1 MNKPNSTSTNS
12 EPSVFTK
19 IINRE
24 LPAKIHHEDDEFIV
38 IDDINPYA
46 PVHVLIIPK
55 KPYRTLEEVDKSDL
69 EFHSKFLLLA
79 RKMAKQLGISDNY
92 KLFLNVG
99 EKVQLVHHI
108 HLHLTGG
115 WEKNKPRE
123 EIRKE
128 IEQLVSE

>member
-1 MNKPNSTSTNS
+1 MNKSNPDV
-12 EPSVFTK
+12 SVFTK

-24 LPAKIHHEDDEFIV
+24 LPAKIHYEDDEFIV
-38 IDDINPYA
+38 IDDIAPYA

-55 KPYRTLEEVDKSDL
+55 HPYATLEEVDKKDIA
-69 EFHSKFLLLA
+69 FHSKILLLA
-79 RKMAKQLGISDNY
+79 RKMAKQLGISKNY

-99 EKVQLVHHI
+99 LQVQLVHHI

-115 WEKNKPRE
+115 WNLKKGRE

-128 IEQLVSE
+128 IEALVEV

>member
-1 MNKPNSTSTNS
+1 MNKSNSDT
-12 EPSVFTK
+12 SVFTK

-24 LPAKIHHEDDEFIV
+24 LPAKIHYEDDEFIV
-38 IDDINPYA
+38 IDDIAPYA

-55 KPYRTLEEVDKSDL
+55 RPYQTLEEVDESNAD
-69 EFHSKFLLLA
+69 FHSKILLLA
-79 RKMAKQLGISDNY
+79 RKIAKMLGISDNY

-99 EKVQLVHHI
+99 KQVQLVHHI

-115 WEKNKPRE
+115 WNSKKSRQ

-128 IEQLVSE
+128 IKKLVEV